1 MPIILYRID
10 ERLIHGQV
18 VVGWG
23 NSLRLDRIILAN
35 DKVAKNPWERE
46 LCLACVPPE
55 IKATIHSVD
64 EVVNLILQDGFKS
77 QDTVRQVHRSE
88 RSRRTEFVKEKM
100 ILLVDSPFDIL
111 RMVEMGVQIDWVN
124 VGGLH
129 SKRGRKKI
137 LPYLYLSTEEISAFK
152 KLFLLGIRCE
162 CRDVPLAEKKDL
174 SILLEK
180 LRL

>member
-1 MPIILYRID
+1 MPIIFYRID

-23 NSLRLDRIILAN
+23 NSLRADRIALAN
-35 DKVAKNPWERE
+35 DKVAANPWERE
-46 LCLACVPPE
+46 LYLACVPPE
-55 IKATIHSVD
+55 INATIHSVD
-64 EVVNLILQDGFKS
+64 EVTNLILEDGFK
-77 QDTVRQVHRSE
+77 
-88 RSRRTEFVKEKM
+88 KEKTV
-100 ILLVDSPFDIL
+100 LLVDSPFDIL
-111 RMVEMGVQIDWVN
+111 RMVEGGAPVPRVN

-129 SKRGRKKI
+129 ARQGRRRI
-137 LPYLYLSTEEISAFK
+137 LPYLYLSAEEISAFK

-174 SILLEK
+174 SVLLEK

>member
-23 NSLRLDRIILAN
+23 NSLRADRIVLAN
-35 DKVAKNPWERE
+35 DKVAGNRWERE
-46 LCLACVPPE
+46 LYLACVPPE
-55 IKATIHSVD
+55 IEATIHSID
-64 EVVNLILQDGFKS
+64 EATDLIFQDGFK
-77 QDTVRQVHRSE
+77 R
-88 RSRRTEFVKEKM
+88 EKT

-111 RMVEMGVQIDWVN
+111 RMVERGVPVDWVN

-129 SKRGRKKI
+129 SRKGRRRI
-137 LPYLYLSTEEISAFK
+137 LPYLYLSAEEIFTFK

-162 CRDVPLAEKKDL
+162 CRDLPLAQKKDL
-174 SILLEK
+174 SVLLEK
-180 LRL
+180 LEL

>member
-1 MPIILYRID
+1 MPILLYRID

-23 NSLRLDRIILAN
+23 NSLKLDRIVLAN
-35 DKVAKNPWERE
+35 DDVATNPWERE
-46 LCLACVPPE
+46 LYLACVPPE
-55 IKATIHSVD
+55 IKASIYSVD
-64 EVVNLILQDGFKS
+64 EVINLIFQERFK
-77 QDTVRQVHRSE
+77 
-88 RSRRTEFVKEKM
+88 KEET

-111 RMVEMGVQIDWVN
+111 RMVEKGVQTDWVN

-129 SKRGRKKI
+129 SRKGRRKV
-137 LPYLYLSTEEISAFK
+137 LPYLYLSTEEISVFK

-162 CRDVPLAEKKDL
+162 CRDVPLAEKRDL
-174 SILLEK
+174 SVLLEK

>member
-1 MPIILYRID
+1 MSILLYRID

-23 NSLRLDRIILAN
+23 NSLKLDRIVLAN
-35 DKVAKNPWERE
+35 DDVATNPWERE
-46 LCLACVPPE
+46 LYLACVPPE
-55 IKATIHSVD
+55 IKASIYSVD
-64 EVVNLILQDGFKS
+64 EVINLIFQERFK
-77 QDTVRQVHRSE
+77 
-88 RSRRTEFVKEKM
+88 KEKT

-111 RMVEMGVQIDWVN
+111 RMVEKGVQTDWVN

-129 SKRGRKKI
+129 SRKGRRKV
-137 LPYLYLSTEEISAFK
+137 LRYLYLSTEEISAFK

>member
-23 NSLRLDRIILAN
+23 NSLGLDRIVLAN
-35 DKVAKNPWERE
+35 DKVASNPWERE
-46 LCLACVPPE
+46 LYLACVPPE
-55 IKATIHSVD
+55 IKTTIHSID
-64 EVVNLILQDGFKS
+64 EAINLISQDGFK
-77 QDTVRQVHRSE
+77 
-88 RSRRTEFVKEKM
+88 KEKT
-100 ILLVDSPFDIL
+100 ILLVNSPFDIL
-111 RMVEMGVQIDWVN
+111 RMVEVGVQIDWVN

-129 SKRGRKKI
+129 SKHGRKRI

-152 KLFLLGIRCE
+152 KLFLWGIRCE

-174 SILLEK
+174 STLLEK
-180 LRL
+180 MKL